1 MRSGARAMVRLCCV
15 LSIIA
20 IMVAACRDHTPT
32 QTVTAIGTKA
42 NICFTD
48 RSGPVSCACRQ
59 FIFDHPG
66 DPLPQICFLDSAQVM
81 LSSGHG
87 PRPSISVNSGD
98 TVVFFATT
106 NVAAFTFSV
115 AGYSF
120 VPLPPLAMN
129 RGISGRGGVLRTI
142 RGVLARPATTASSTR
157 ARSAISAPG
166 RSAQLLP
173 GVTSCRASTDS
184 VCFDVFTTS
193 GYEIIS
199 ATVDGVSERDSLLVT
214 VAPPPDSLTVTSVA
228 GSNAGGSFTSL
239 AREDTLSLNAKAVGL
254 GPSPQL
260 LWMIADDSIG
270 QLTVIPPN
278 SMTAGLMTS
287 VTVPAQSSSR
297 YATLTAHP
305 APLSKLALR
314 FVVTAS
320 SVPPQPAIQSAP
332 DTIVQSELD
341 AMREEYAEYK
351 IAVPPHS
358 SWYTQ
363 QYPRVTA
370 PGPIT
375 QLNFGDYTWS
385 YIDPDLPTELN
396 ALQNLRQRTLTLISA
411 FRDPLHQR
419 LHIRVAGGT
428 SPTAPAQL
436 SQHQYGSAADI
447 YVNNDSVTWSRMR
460 ALAGAANPAVCIE
473 PWAKTH
479 ATHLHVHYNVA
490 CDPLW
495 KFTTNDR

>member
-1 MRSGARAMVRLCCV
+1 MFRLCCALAV
-15 LSIIA
+15 MA
-20 IMVAACRDHTPT
+20 VALVAGCRDSLPT
-32 QTVTAIGTKA
+32 ERAIQVHSPA
-42 NICFTD
+42 AHICFTD
-48 RSGPVSCACRQ
+48 RSGPLSCACAQ
-59 FIFDHPG
+59 YMYDHPG
-66 DPLPQICFLDSAQVM
+66 GPPPQLCFLDSAQVV
-81 LSSGHG
+81 LSSDHG
-87 PRPSISVNSGD
+87 PRPSISVNAGD
-98 TVVFFATT
+98 TVVFMASTD
-106 NVAAFTFSV
+106 VAAFTFSV
-115 AGYSF
+115 TGYSF
-120 VPLPPLAMN
+120 VPLPPIAMA
-129 RGISGRGGVLRTI
+129 RRIPGRGGVLPAI
-142 RGVLARPATTASSTR
+142 RAAPAQVGSAASVTR
-157 ARSAISAPG
+157 GRSATFIPG
-166 RSAQLLP
+166 RSGQLLP
-173 GVTSCRASTDS
+173 GVTSCRTATDS
-184 VCFDVFTTS
+184 VCFDLFTTS

-199 ATVDGVSERDSLLVT
+199 ATVDGVSERDSILVT
-214 VAPPPDSLTVTSVA
+214 VAVPDSLHVTSVA
-228 GSNAGGSFTSL
+228 GHNQGGSFTSL
-239 AREDTLSLNAKAVGL
+239 AKEDTLTLSAKAVGL
-254 GPSPQL
+254 GPNPQVS
-260 LWMIADDSIG
+260 WMIADDSIG
-270 QLTVIPPN
+270 PLTVIPPN
-278 SMTAGLMTS
+278 SITAGLMTS

-297 YATLTAHP
+297 YAPLTAHP
-305 APLSKLALR
+305 APLNKLALS

-341 AMREEYAEYK
+341 AMREEYVEYK
-351 IAVPPHS
+351 IVVPPHS

-385 YIDPDLPTELN
+385 YIDPNLPTQLN
-396 ALQNLRQRTLTLISA
+396 TLQNLRQRTLTLISA

-428 SPTAPAQL
+428 SPTTPAQL

-473 PWAKTH
+473 PWIKTH
-479 ATHLHVHYNVA
+479 ATHLHVHYDVA